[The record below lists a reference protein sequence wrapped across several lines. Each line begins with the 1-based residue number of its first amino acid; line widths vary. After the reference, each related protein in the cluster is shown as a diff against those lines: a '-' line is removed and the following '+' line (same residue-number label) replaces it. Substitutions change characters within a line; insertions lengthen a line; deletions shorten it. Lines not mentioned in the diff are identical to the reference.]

1 MSQHNKFIIDFIQRL
16 LSAITNLQLYG
27 IEHPQVVRLT
37 SQAYETALK
46 ALEGYAEFSIAIIEN
61 ELVIDGK
68 PQEHGLFLDRFIHT
82 MTNHG
87 VGHIK
92 VLMGITQLEIRDFIL
107 SIARSG
113 EKTASVRSSEHFE
126 VGRLDLSINSIHIN
140 EESANPAGM
149 SGSRESA
156 VTLESDPQTPRQ
168 AALIH
173 EMPAKEL
180 AKFIEIYETIKH
192 RRQLKLGGIIN
203 IVSDFVA
210 LFKNEGQALLVMAT
224 LRESDEYTFTH
235 STNVCLLNLAQAM
248 ALGIEGQ
255 MLNDIGVA
263 GMLHDVGKLFVPEEV
278 LNKKGALSDDEFR
291 LIQEHP
297 MKGARFLLETPNV
310 PRLAIA
316 NAFGHHIKYN
326 LSGYPKVP
334 PTWKPNLCCH
344 MTAISDIFDAMRTV
358 RPYQPALPTSKIFST
373 MRQVM
378 GTELHPGLTLN
389 FLKIMSRV
397 TNDPS
402 ILSPSAAT

>member
-27 IEHPQVVRLT
+27 IEHPQVLRLT

-46 ALEGYAEFSIAIIEN
+46 ALEGYSEFSIAIIEN

-68 PQEHGLFLDRFIHT
+68 PQDHGLFLDRFIHT
-82 MTNHG
+82 MEKHG

-92 VLMGITQLEIRDFIL
+92 VLAGITQREIRYFIL
-107 SIARSG
+107 SISCSG
-113 EKTASVRSSEHFE
+113 EETAPIRSSEHFE
-126 VGRLDLSINSIHIN
+126 LGRLDLSMSSIHID
-140 EESANPAGM
+140 EESVNSAGI
-149 SGSRESA
+149 SGLKESA
-156 VTLESDPQTPRQ
+156 VALESGSQAPRQ
-168 AALIH
+168 GAMIH

-180 AKFIEIYETIKH
+180 TKFVEIYETIKH

-210 LFKNEGQALLVMAT
+210 LFKNEGQALLIMAT

-255 MLNDIGVA
+255 LLTDIGVA
-263 GMLHDVGKLFVPEEV
+263 GMLHDIGKLFISEEI
-278 LNKKGALSDDEFR
+278 LNKKGTLSSDEFR

-316 NAFGHHIKYN
+316 NAFGHHVKYN

-334 PTWKPNLCCH
+334 STWKPNLCCH

-358 RPYQPALPTSKIFST
+358 RPYQPALPASKIFST
-373 MRQVM
+373 MRQIM
-378 GTELHPGLTLN
+378 GTELHPGLTIN
-389 FLKIMSRV
+389 FLKIMSRIM
-397 TNDPS
+397 NDPS
-402 ILSPSAAT
+402 ISSSTES